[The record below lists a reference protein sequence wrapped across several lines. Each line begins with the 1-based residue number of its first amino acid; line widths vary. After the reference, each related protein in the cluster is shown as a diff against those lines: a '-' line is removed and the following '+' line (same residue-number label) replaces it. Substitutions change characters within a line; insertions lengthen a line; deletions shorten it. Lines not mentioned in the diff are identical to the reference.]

1 MANYTR
7 SVGTTASLLVAA
19 NPKRVGLVFD
29 NDSAVDIYYGDSESV
44 TADNGITLGAGE
56 QKEFFHG
63 GGAWQFYYRGDFYG
77 IVSATTSDI
86 RVLELI
92 DTRE

>member
-1 MANYTR
+1 MANSTV
-7 SVGTTASLLVAA
+7 SVGTSATLLIDA
-19 NPKRVGLVFD
+19 NAQRVGLIFD
-29 NDSAVDIYYGDSESV
+29 NQSAVDIYYGDSDAV
-44 TADNGITLGAGE
+44 TATNGITIPSGE
-56 QKEFFHG
+56 QKEFFHK
-63 GGAWQFYYRGDFYG
+63 GGAWQFYYRGEFYG